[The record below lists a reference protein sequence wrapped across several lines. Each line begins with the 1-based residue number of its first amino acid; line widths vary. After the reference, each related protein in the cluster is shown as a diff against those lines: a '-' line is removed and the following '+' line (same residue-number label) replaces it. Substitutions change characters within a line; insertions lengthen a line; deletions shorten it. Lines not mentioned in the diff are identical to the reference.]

1 MGALSF
7 HYYLIWETLQ
17 QLRELP
23 TNLDI
28 AKQALAAAAHDW
40 QRVQIRDN
48 ARAIEAAAAILKR
61 KDIQVQA
68 ANLVQEAERA
78 IAKATPSQ
86 QNVRQIRHAH
96 NNLTD
101 AEFESAQQEAIET

>member
-1 MGALSF
+1 MNNLEF
-7 HYYLIWETLQ
+7 ITPM
-17 QLRELP
+17 RELP
-23 TNLDI
+23 TNLNI
-28 AKQALAAAAHDW
+28 AKQALIDAAHNW

-68 ANLVQEAERA
+68 ANLVQEVERA
-78 IAKATPSQ
+78 IAKAAPSQ
-86 QNVRQIRHAH
+86 QNVRQMRHAH